1 MDEAVITTMRKPAS
15 AARHLAICLGLLAA
29 SGAGAQALQDP
40 TRPPAAATPTPA
52 AEGNVATG
60 PQLQSIL
67 IARAAGGRHVAV
79 IDGETVRL
87 GETFHGAKVAR
98 IGENEVELV
107 RGGERQV
114 LRLYALEAS
123 GVTPVQARAQAQAR
137 R

>member
-1 MDEAVITTMRKPAS
+1 MDEAVITTTR
-15 AARHLAICLGLLAA
+15 RFVCLLALLVA
-29 SGAGAQALQDP
+29 GGAGAQALQDP
-40 TRPPAAATPTPA
+40 TKPPAGATPLA
-52 AEGNVATG
+52 AGPLAAGG

-107 RGGERQV
+107 RGRERQV
-114 LRLYALEAS
+114 LRLYAGTAD
-123 GVTPVQARAQAQAR
+123 GVTPVRTVR

>member
-1 MDEAVITTMRKPAS
+1 MDEAVITTMRKPAL
-15 AARHLAICLGLLAA
+15 AARHLAACLALLAA

-52 AEGNVATG
+52 AGGSVAAG

-87 GETFHGAKVAR
+87 GETFHGATVAR

-114 LRLYALEAS
+114 LRLYAELAPGRDRAAS
-123 GVTPVQARAQAQAR
+123 RNAR